1 MKLHCADRI
10 LDLSLPQ
17 IMGVLNA
24 TPDSFSDGGQFSNR
38 GAAINQAAKM
48 LADGAS
54 IIDVGGESTRPGAKP
69 VGLQQ
74 EMDRVIP
81 IIERLSTSLDV
92 CISVDTSSPEVML
105 AAKKAGAHMLND
117 VRALTRKGAL
127 QAAFATELPVCLMH
141 MQGEPATMQSDPQY
155 SQVVNDVYGYLANR
169 IDDCCNFGI
178 PKSKLLV
185 DPGFGFGKSVAHN
198 YQLLRQLERLLDLGV
213 PVLAGLSRKSMIGAV
228 LADRQGV
235 DRDVGDRVFG
245 SVSGA
250 VIAAM
255 NGARIIRVHD
265 VKETADAMRVLC
277 AAMSI

>member
-1 MKLHCADRI
+1 MKLHCANRI

-17 IMGVLNA
+17 VMGVLNA
-24 TPDSFSDGGQFSNR
+24 TPDSFSDGGQFTNKD
-38 GAAINQAAKM
+38 AAIHQAAKM
-48 LADGAS
+48 FADGAS

-69 VGLQQ
+69 VALQQ

-81 IIERLSTSLDV
+81 IIERLSASLDV

-127 QAAFATELPVCLMH
+127 QAALTTELPVCLMH
-141 MQGEPATMQSDPQY
+141 MQGEPGTMQSDPQY

-169 IDDCCNFGI
+169 IDECCKIGI
-178 PKSKLLV
+178 PKSQLLI
-185 DPGFGFGKSVAHN
+185 DPGFGFGKSMVHN
-198 YQLLRQLERLLDLGV
+198 YQLLGQLGKLLDLGV
-213 PVLAGLSRKSMIGAV
+213 PVLAGLSRKSMIGAA
-228 LADRQGV
+228 LADKQGV
-235 DRDVGDRVFG
+235 DRDIADRVFG

-250 VIAAM
+250 VIAAT

-265 VKETADAMRVLC
+265 VKETVDAMRVLC
-277 AAMSI
+277 AVMSV

>member
-1 MKLHCADRI
+1 MKLHCANRI

-17 IMGVLNA
+17 VMGVLNA
-24 TPDSFSDGGQFSNR
+24 TPDSFSDGGQFTNKD
-38 GAAINQAAKM
+38 AAIHQAAKM
-48 LADGAS
+48 FADGAS

-69 VGLQQ
+69 VALQQ

-81 IIERLSTSLDV
+81 IIERLSASLDV

-127 QAAFATELPVCLMH
+127 QAALTTELPVCWMH
-141 MQGEPATMQSDPQY
+141 MQGEPGTMQSDPQY

-169 IDDCCNFGI
+169 IDECCKIGI
-178 PKSKLLV
+178 PKSQLLI
-185 DPGFGFGKSVAHN
+185 DPGFGFGKSMVHN
-198 YQLLRQLERLLDLGV
+198 YQLLGQLGKLLDLGV
-213 PVLAGLSRKSMIGAV
+213 PVLAGLSRKSMIGAA
-228 LADRQGV
+228 LADKQGV
-235 DRDVGDRVFG
+235 DRDIADRVFG

-250 VIAAM
+250 VIAAT

-265 VKETADAMRVLC
+265 VKETVDAMRVLC
-277 AAMSI
+277 AVMSV